1 MEVITDIA
9 SLRQRLKYEPSIAFV
24 PTMGNLHAGHL
35 SLVRTARQKAQC
47 AVVSVFV
54 NRLQFGPKEDF
65 GRYPR
70 TLAEDCALL
79 ENEGVDVVFA
89 PGETELYPVAQEF
102 QVLTPPMADTL
113 EGAFRP
119 GFFQG
124 VSTVV
129 LKLLNIVQPAVVVF
143 GKKDYQQLVLMR
155 QLVREFNLPLE
166 IVAGE
171 TERAADGLALSS
183 RNSYLTLEER
193 AEATRLYQV
202 LSHIKQQ
209 MESGAG
215 NPRELEADAKQNLQD
230 HGWQVDYVTICDR
243 CTLAR
248 AGARDGNLVV
258 LGAARLGKTRLI
270 DNLEISMEGCG
281 DVRKK
286 R

>member
-9 SLRQRLKYEPSIAFV
+9 SLRQRLKYETSIGFV
-24 PTMGNLHAGHL
+24 PTLGNLHAGHL
-35 SLVRTARQKAQC
+35 SLLRIARQEADC
-47 AVVSVFV
+47 TVASIFV

-89 PGETELYPVAQEF
+89 PAETELYPAPQEF
-102 QVLTPPMADTL
+102 QVMTPPMAGTL

-119 GFFQG
+119 RFFQG

-129 LKLLNIVQPAVVVF
+129 LKLLNIVQPGVVVF

-155 QLVREFNLPLE
+155 QMVRAFNLPLE

-171 TERAADGLALSS
+171 TERTPDGLALSS
-183 RNSYLTLEER
+183 RNSYLTPEER
-193 AEATRLYQV
+193 VEATRLYQV

-209 MESGAG
+209 MESGAS

-243 CTLAR
+243 DTLAP
-248 AGARDGNLVV
+248 AGAGDRNLVV

-270 DNLEISMEGCG
+270 DNLEISME
-281 DVRKK
+281 V
-286 R
+286 

>member
-1 MEVITDIA
+1 VEVITDIA
-9 SLRQRLKYEPSIAFV
+9 SLRQRLKYETSIGFV

-35 SLVRTARQKAQC
+35 SLVRIARQKAHC
-47 AVVSVFV
+47 TVVSVFV

-79 ENEGVDVVFA
+79 ENEGVDVLFA
-89 PGETELYPVAQEF
+89 PAETELYPAAQEF
-102 QVLTPPMADTL
+102 QVMAPPMADTL
-113 EGAFRP
+113 EGAFRL

-129 LKLLNIVQPAVVVF
+129 LKLLNIVQPGVMVF

-155 QLVREFNLPLE
+155 QMVREFNLPLE

-171 TERAADGLALSS
+171 TERTPDGLALSS

-193 AEATRLYQV
+193 AEATRLHRV

-209 MESGAG
+209 IESGAS
-215 NPRELEADAKQNLQD
+215 NSRELEADAKQNLQD
-230 HGWQVDYVTICDR
+230 HGWQMDYVAICDSY
-243 CTLAR
+243 TLAP
-248 AGARDGNLVV
+248 AGAGDRNLVV

-270 DNLEISMEGCG
+270 DNLEISME
-281 DVRKK
+281 V
-286 R
+286 